1 MNMQSIVSI
10 LGFIHTIFKVSI
22 CFIIKFNEIIDMQKI
37 CKLPFLAILLTCS
50 FLNLSAQDNTG
61 YQVPPKV
68 IADLL
73 LAPPTPSISVNNS
86 AKYMLVMER
95 NSYPSVE
102 ELGQPELKIAG
113 LRINPLNASLTR
125 QTYINRLVVKQIDG
139 DKNMDIKGLPANL
152 SALSPVWNPAE
163 NKIAFFNVLSNRV
176 DVYVIDITTLS
187 CKKINT
193 SSANLVLG
201 NTLIWVDDNNVLY
214 KANANDPAKV
224 ALKPITPKGPTIQE
238 NLGKVAP
245 SVTYQDLIKSPF
257 DEYLFEYFTTV
268 QLVKNNNGV
277 ETKIGKPSVLS
288 SVSISPNK
296 QYFLT
301 RTLNKPF
308 SYLVTFYGF
317 ASTVEITDSKGNL
330 VHTLAS
336 LPSTE
341 NTPSGYDNVQNT
353 ARGFDWRNDQPA
365 SIVYAMPLDSGYI
378 KKKVPFHDAVFA
390 LEAPFNGTPKELFKT
405 ENRYSRTN
413 WGNDQVALVSEQ
425 LRSKQQYKVSL
436 YNSKSNTISTLYEGN
451 STDMYN
457 NPGNP
462 VTEKNSFGEEV
473 LAISKDGQT
482 IMFNNTTGASAKGD
496 LPYLAKFNIQ
506 TKSKEILWRS
516 AEDCF
521 EYVADVLDIN
531 NLKVITRRETEK
543 EVPNY
548 FIREGNTLA
557 HSTTLTKFTN
567 PYSGMDGVTKEKIK
581 YKRKDGI
588 DMTGDL
594 YLPKG
599 YDKLKD
605 GPLPTLIWA
614 YPREFTNAADAS
626 QIRGNQHKFT
636 MLSWATPVFYV
647 TQGYAI
653 LDNAEMPIVA
663 TSPDKKPNDDFV
675 NQLGLNASAA
685 IDKLVEMG
693 VGDRNRMAVGGH
705 SYGAFMTA
713 NLLAHTNLFKTGI
726 ARSGA
731 YNRTLTPFGFQN
743 EERTFWQAPQLYL
756 GMSPFA
762 FADKIKAPILLTHG
776 EMDDNTGTFPINSER
791 LYAAI
796 KGHGGTTRFV
806 YLPYEA
812 HSYRGKENLLH
823 LLYEQGRWLDK
834 YLK

>member
-1 MNMQSIVSI
+1 MHKIAKSLLAV
-10 LGFIHTIFKVSI
+10 LFLY
-22 CFIIKFNEIIDMQKI
+22 CFQFNVI
-37 CKLPFLAILLTCS
+37 
-50 FLNLSAQDNTG
+50 AQDNLG

-73 LAPPTPSISVNNS
+73 LAAPTPGVSVNSKAN
-86 AKYMLVMER
+86 YMLILER
-95 NSYPSVE
+95 NSYPTVE

-125 QTYINRLVVKQIDG
+125 QTYINHIQLKQVGSNKELI
-139 DKNMDIKGLPANL
+139 IKGLPSNL
-152 SALSPVWNPAE
+152 SALNPTWNPAE
-163 NKIAFFNVLSNRV
+163 NKIAFFNILANRV
-176 DVYVIDITTLS
+176 DVYVIDISSLT

-193 SSANLVLG
+193 SAANIVLG
-201 NTLIWVDDNNVLY
+201 NTLVWLDNSNVLY
-214 KANANDPAKV
+214 KTNVNDPAKV
-224 ALKPITPKGPTIQE
+224 AKKPITPKGPTIQE
-238 NLGKVAP
+238 NLGKIAP

-277 ETKIGKPSVLS
+277 ETKIGKPSILS
-288 SVSISPNK
+288 SIALSPDK

-301 RTLNKPF
+301 KTLNKPF
-308 SYLVTFYGF
+308 SYLVPAYGF
-317 ASTVEITDSKGNL
+317 AASVSINDNKGNL
-330 VHTLAS
+330 VHNLAN
-336 LPSTE
+336 LPSAE
-341 NTPSGYDNVQNT
+341 NTPSGYDNVQNIPR
-353 ARGFDWRNDQPA
+353 AFDWRNDA
-365 SIVYAMPLDSGYI
+365 AATITYAMPLDSGLI
-378 KKKVPFHDAVFA
+378 KKKVPFHDVVFA
-390 LEAPFNGTPKELFKT
+390 LAAPFKGEAKELFKT
-405 ENRYSRTN
+405 ETRYSRTT
-413 WGNDQVALVSEQ
+413 WGNDELALVAEQ
-425 LRSKQQYKVSL
+425 QRSKQQYKVSIYNALKGTITKL
-436 YNSKSNTISTLYEGN
+436 YDGNT
-451 STDMYN
+451 TDAYN
-457 NPGNP
+457 NPGNA
-462 VTEKNSFGEEV
+462 VTEKNKFGEEV
-473 LAISKDGQT
+473 IALLKDGQS
-482 IMFNNTTGASAKGD
+482 ILFNNTTGASDKGD
-496 LPYLAKFNIQ
+496 LPYLAKFNLQ
-506 TKSKEILWRS
+506 TKQKDIIWRS
-516 AEDCF
+516 AENCF

-531 NLKVITRRETEK
+531 DLKVVTRRETET

-548 FIREGNTLA
+548 FIRIGNTLS
-557 HSTTLTKFTN
+557 HTTQLTNFSN
-567 PYSGMDGVTKEKIK
+567 PYAAMAGVTKEKIK

-588 DMTGDL
+588 DLTGDL

-599 YDKLKD
+599 YDKTKD

-614 YPREFTNAADAS
+614 YPREFTSAADAS
-626 QIRGNQHKFT
+626 QVRGNQHKFT
-636 MLSWATPVFYV
+636 MLSWGSPVFYV

-663 TSPDKKPNDDFV
+663 TSPDKKPNDDFI
-675 NQLGLNASAA
+675 NQLNLNAAAA
-685 IDKLVEMG
+685 IDKLAEMG

-756 GMSPFA
+756 DMSPFA
-762 FADKIKAPILLTHG
+762 FADKIKAPLLMTHG
-776 EMDDNTGTFPINSER
+776 EADDNTGTFPINSER

-796 KGHGGTTRFV
+796 KGHGGTVRFV

-812 HSYRGKENLLH
+812 HGYKGKENLLH

>member
-1 MNMQSIVSI
+1 
-10 LGFIHTIFKVSI
+10 
-22 CFIIKFNEIIDMQKI
+22 MQKTV
-37 CKLPFLAILLTCS
+37 KSFVLLVLMIVFSVHLT
-50 FLNLSAQDNTG
+50 AQDNSS
-61 YQVPPKV
+61 YQLPPKV

-73 LAPPTPSISVNNS
+73 LAAPTPAISVSGN

-95 NSYPSVE
+95 NSYPAVE

-113 LRINPLNASLTR
+113 IRINPLNASLTR
-125 QTYINRLVVKQIDG
+125 QTYINRISVKLVG
-139 DKNMDIKGLPANL
+139 ADKNLEIKGLPANL
-152 SALSPVWNPAE
+152 SALNPTWNPSE
-163 NKIAFFNVLSNRV
+163 NKIAFFNVLSNSV
-176 DVYVIDITTLS
+176 DVYVIDITALT

-193 SSANLVLG
+193 ASANLVLG
-201 NTLIWVDDNNVLY
+201 NTLTWMDDVNVLY
-214 KANANDPAKV
+214 KTNVNDPAKV
-224 ALKPITPKGPTIQE
+224 AKKPITPKGPTVQE

-277 ETKIGKPSVLS
+277 ETKMGKPSILS
-288 SVSISPNK
+288 SISLSPDK
-296 QYFLT
+296 QYILT

-308 SYLVTFYGF
+308 SYLVPSYGF
-317 ASTVEITDSKGNL
+317 ASTVFITDTKGNL
-330 VHTLAS
+330 VHTLAN
-336 LPSTE
+336 LPSAE
-341 NTPSGYDNVQNT
+341 STPSGYDNVQNLP
-353 ARGFDWRNDQPA
+353 RGFDWRNDAP
-365 SIVYAMPLDSGYI
+365 STIVYAMPLDSGLI

-390 LEAPFNGTPKELFKT
+390 LEAPFKGEAKELFKT
-405 ENRYSRTN
+405 ETRYGRIT
-413 WGNDQVALVSEQ
+413 WGNNQMALVAEQ
-425 LRSKQQYKVSL
+425 LRSKQQYKVSI
-436 YNSKSNTISTLYEGN
+436 YNPSNGSITKLYEGN
-451 STDMYN
+451 STDLYN
-457 NPGNP
+457 NPGTP
-462 VTEKNSFGEEV
+462 VTEKNKYGEQV
-473 LAISKDGQT
+473 IALLSDGQS
-482 IMFNNTTGASAKGD
+482 ILFNNTTGASDKGD
-496 LPYLAKFNIQ
+496 LPYIAKFNLQ
-506 TKSKEILWRS
+506 TKQKEILWRC

-531 NLKVITRRETEK
+531 NLKLVTRRETEK

-548 FIREGNTLA
+548 YIKSGAGLKNSVAITRFA
-557 HSTTLTKFTN
+557 N
-567 PYSGMDGVTKEKIK
+567 PYTGMEGVTKEKIK
-581 YKRKDGI
+581 YKRKDGV
-588 DMTGDL
+588 DLTGDL

-599 YDKLKD
+599 YDKAKD
-605 GPLPTLIWA
+605 GALPTLIWA

-626 QIRGNQHKFT
+626 QVRGNQHKFT
-636 MLSWATPVFYV
+636 MLSWGSPVFYV

-675 NQLGLNASAA
+675 NQLSLNASAA

-705 SYGAFMTA
+705 SYGAFMTT
-713 NLLAHTNLFKTGI
+713 NLLAHTSLFKTGI

-756 GMSPFA
+756 AMSPFA
-762 FADKIKAPILLTHG
+762 FADKIKAPLLMTHG
-776 EMDDNTGTFPINSER
+776 EADDNTGTFPINSER

-796 KGHGGTTRFV
+796 KGHGGTVRFV

-812 HSYRGKENLLH
+812 HGYKGKENVLH

>member
-1 MNMQSIVSI
+1 
-10 LGFIHTIFKVSI
+10 
-22 CFIIKFNEIIDMQKI
+22 MQKI
-37 CKLPFLAILLTCS
+37 AKS
-50 FLNLSAQDNTG
+50 FLVVLFLYCFQFNLIAQDNTG
-61 YQVPPKV
+61 YQLPPKV

-73 LAPPTPSISVNNS
+73 LAPPTPSVSVNS
-86 AKYMLVMER
+86 TAKYMLVMER
-95 NSYPSVE
+95 NSYPTVE

-125 QTYINRLVVKQIDG
+125 QTYINHLVLKQIG
-139 DKNMDIKGLPANL
+139 SDKSLVIKGLPSNL
-152 SALSPVWNPAE
+152 SALSPVWNHSE
-163 NKIAFFNVLSNRV
+163 NKIAFFNILSNRV
-176 DVYVIDITTLS
+176 DVYVIDISSLT
-187 CKKINT
+187 CKKVNT
-193 SSANLVLG
+193 AAANIVLG
-201 NTLIWVDDNNVLY
+201 NTLAWVDDANLLY
-214 KANANDPAKV
+214 KVNVNDPAKV
-224 ALKPITPKGPTIQE
+224 AKKPITPKGPTIQE

-277 ETKIGKPSVLS
+277 ETKIGKPSILS
-288 SVSISPNK
+288 SIALSPDK

-308 SYLVTFYGF
+308 SYLVPAYGF
-317 ASTVEITDSKGNL
+317 ATTVSITDTKGNL

-336 LPSTE
+336 LPSAE
-341 NTPSGYDNVQNT
+341 STPSGYDNVQNV
-353 ARGFDWRNDQPA
+353 ARGFDWRNDAPA
-365 SIVYAMPLDSGYI
+365 TIVYAMPLDSGLM
-378 KKKVPFHDAVFA
+378 KKKVPFHDAVYA
-390 LEAPFNGTPKELFKT
+390 LDAPFKGDAKELFKT
-405 ENRYSRTN
+405 ETRYGRTT
-413 WGNDQVALVSEQ
+413 WGNDQIALVSEQ
-425 LRSKQQYKVSL
+425 LRSKQQYKVSI
-436 YNSKSNTISTLYEGN
+436 YNSSKGSITKLYEGN
-451 STDMYN
+451 STDLYN
-457 NPGNP
+457 NPGTP
-462 VTEKNSFGEEV
+462 VTEKNKYGEEV
-473 LAISKDGQT
+473 IALLKDGQT
-482 IMFNNTTGASAKGD
+482 ILFNNTTGASDKGD
-496 LPYLAKFNIQ
+496 LPYLAKFNLQ
-506 TKSKEILWRS
+506 TKQKQIIWRC

-521 EYVADVLDIN
+521 EYVADVLDVN
-531 NLKVITRRETEK
+531 NLKVVTRRETEK

-548 FIREGNTLA
+548 FIKSGDGLSKSNSIT
-557 HSTTLTKFTN
+557 HFIN
-567 PYSGMDGVTKEKIK
+567 PYAGMEGVTKEKIK

-588 DMTGDL
+588 DLTGDL

-599 YDKLKD
+599 YNKVKD

-636 MLSWATPVFYV
+636 MLSWGSPVFYV

-663 TSPDKKPNDDFV
+663 TAPDKKPNDDFV

-756 GMSPFA
+756 EMSPFA
-762 FADKIKAPILLTHG
+762 FADKIKAPLLMTHG
-776 EMDDNTGTFPINSER
+776 EADDNTGTFPINSER

-796 KGHGGTTRFV
+796 KGHGGTVRFV

-812 HSYRGKENLLH
+812 HGYKGKENLLH

-834 YLK
+834 YLR